1 VRVVLICPTCK
12 VEYLDGTAV
21 CPEDGGSLVPASAGP
36 ASSESES
43 GAHLLMAG
51 TLVGEYEIEKKLG
64 EGGFGEV
71 YLATHPLIG
80 KRAAVKVL
88 GKQYSS
94 DREMMSRFLAEA
106 RAVNQIK
113 HRNIVDIFSFGT
125 LADGR
130 QYYVMEL
137 LEGTPLSTFLRK
149 RGTLTIEEA
158 LPMFRQIARAID
170 AAHAHA
176 IVHRDLKPENIY
188 LVPDDLG
195 YAEVKILDFGI
206 AKLMGEETKNHKTRT
221 GVAMGTAC
229 YMSPE
234 QCHGKHVDYRTDI
247 YAFGCIVYEVLTGH
261 VPFDADS
268 YMAILMKH
276 VTEPAPKAS
285 EVNTTL
291 PASIDAPILA
301 MLAKEP
307 NARPTSLVIACD
319 KLAEGA
325 GLAEEGR
332 PPKLRSNVIESVHPA
347 AKVSQRSGAE
357 KETVPSHKIPQ
368 LAEKAKR
375 SADSK
380 AKTAA
385 EPIFARA
392 KTAASPSA
400 GAEAPA
406 KQSARV
412 VSSARASRAKYVEE
426 KGGAP
431 YAGLAPKTTSAGAKG
446 FFAIGGAIVLGAA
459 GVYAS
464 KTDAFGTA
472 PSVTVQSASV
482 TAVEAGRPVDLVPD
496 ATPVVANSQADSGA
510 SSDAAVE
517 AQLMGD
523 VNIRFLHAPDSAVV
537 YEGDKML
544 GRALDGIT
552 LPKAMRTA
560 TWEIRAEG
568 YISTSRSVD
577 LSHDQTVDVLLLAKQ

>member
-1 VRVVLICPTCK
+1 VPICPTCK
-12 VEYLDGTAV
+12 VEYLYGTTV
-21 CPEDGGSLVPASAGP
+21 CPEDGTALPPPSG
-36 ASSESES
+36 SSESADSGES
-43 GAHLLMAG
+43 DAHLLLAG

-113 HRNIVDIFSFGT
+113 HHNIVDIFSFGT
-125 LADGR
+125 LVDGR

-137 LEGTPLSTFLRK
+137 LEGTPLDKFLRK
-149 RGTLTIEEA
+149 RGTLTLEEA
-158 LPMFRQIARAID
+158 LPLFRQFARAID
-170 AAHAHA
+170 AAHGHA

-285 EVNTTL
+285 EVNPTL
-291 PASIDAPILA
+291 PASIDTSILA

-307 NARPTSLVIACD
+307 AARPKSLSAACD
-319 KLAEGA
+319 MLAEGA
-325 GLAEEGR
+325 GISEEGR
-332 PPKLRSNVIESVHPA
+332 PPKLRSVVIESVHPA
-347 AKVSQRSGAE
+347 AKVSARAAAE
-357 KETVPSHKIPQ
+357 KATVPSHKVPE
-368 LAEKAKR
+368 LAAQAQR
-375 SADSK
+375 NSK

-385 EPIFARA
+385 EPVFARA
-392 KTAASPSA
+392 KTAASPATSVK
-400 GAEAPA
+400 APA
-406 KQSARV
+406 ATSARV
-412 VSSARASRAKYVEE
+412 SRAKYVEE
-426 KGGAP
+426 KGAVP
-431 YAGLAPKTTSAGAKG
+431 YAGLTPSSTSAGAKG
-446 FFAIGGAIVLGAA
+446 FFAIGAAVVLGAA

-464 KTDAFGTA
+464 RSDASGTA
-472 PSVTVQSASV
+472 PVVTVQSASAS
-482 TAVEAGRPVDLVPD
+482 TMALADAAPVSVS
-496 ATPVVANSQADSGA
+496 AQADGALSA
-510 SSDAAVE
+510 SSDAAIE
-517 AQLMGD
+517 AAVTGD
-523 VNIRFLHAPDSAVV
+523 VNIRFLHAPESAVV

-544 GRALDGIT
+544 GKAQDGIT
-552 LPKAMRTA
+552 IPKALRTA
-560 TWEIRAEG
+560 ILEIRAEG
-568 YISTSRSVD
+568 YRTGSRSVD
-577 LSHDQTVDVLLLAKQ
+577 LSRDQVVDALLLANQ